1 MTSLQRCIFSL
12 LRMIGDLLKIKITC
26 VRGGEGDGRRL
37 GPGCELVKSF
47 DLLLHME
54 KMS

>member
-12 LRMIGDLLKIKITC
+12 LRKIGDLLKIKITC

-37 GPGCELVKSF
+37 GLSAGQLSF
-47 DLLLHME
+47 DLLLHMA
-54 KMS
+54 KIS